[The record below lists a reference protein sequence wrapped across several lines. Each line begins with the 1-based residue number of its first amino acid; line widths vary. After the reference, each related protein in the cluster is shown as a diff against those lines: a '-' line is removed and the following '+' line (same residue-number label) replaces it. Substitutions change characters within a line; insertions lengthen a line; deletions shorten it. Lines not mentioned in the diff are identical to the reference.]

1 MKMLLISFANSRN
14 GSRVIIT
21 TRNDNM
27 SLDSGPMHFGHLE
40 SCRLSKEE
48 GREQS
53 KLVAQLIPDAD
64 ESSELRVISVLGER
78 ATGKTA
84 LVESVYDQGEIQCHF
99 NRHAWVR
106 VFADSGLEDILSD
119 VLRQP
124 TMSKLEEVDC
134 QREQHLSEIFQKTFK
149 EQRFLVV
156 LDNLQSVDLMKM
168 LLISFGD
175 SRNGSRVMITTSN
188 EKMSL
193 DSRHIHF
200 SHLKLCRLSEEESH
214 SLLGKS
220 GWTRDP
226 ELTKAILDKCNGYP
240 PVIQLLGGLPSTVE
254 VPNYC
259 TLTEIIS
266 LSYDS
271 LLTFSRH
278 CLLYLVLFPRES
290 EIPVRRLFNIWL
302 AEKPSSS
309 GDCTEDPLDA
319 LVARN
324 MVHVVTRKLDGS
336 AKTCL
341 MPGFLHDFMSE
352 MVMDV
357 GTSEISHNSISTSSR
372 PPRMS
377 PIAVKIYPSAT
388 GEQEMMVSTNT
399 STKPRGA
406 RRANMSSLSLH
417 STKHLSRSP
426 PKLQYIAIKM
436 DVENRQCK
444 QMWISHDAK
453 TQYVDKFF
461 RSFMLFNTWKH
472 WEHVKETEM
481 FLEPLRLRGC
491 FPWLKVL
498 DLEHVYKPTLPKRL
512 DRIMPKLCSIL
523 KVRSLQHLYMN
534 EVCLDRSIFY
544 NASSRKSLANLK
556 TLWGLR
562 IERKN
567 AMLSVLGKFTG
578 LRKLGLTCHCMVTS
592 DAAKSV
598 ARLTNLQS
606 LSQQQSLSNLHLI
619 GALTLQDLQC
629 LPRNLQILTLSMTQL
644 GEDEMEVLKKLAGLT
659 SLRLLAG
666 SYKCQSMTCADGAFP
681 ALRVLKLW
689 KLELLEKWTIEKGA
703 LPRLQ
708 ELEIRDCTRL
718 IHIFGLIHVEGL
730 QEINLTNL
738 EKEVVMTVE
747 GMRLKAVVIVRELAV
762 PPLQDTATLTMRK
775 ITKMVMILVSK
786 EFWRTCPKTCW
797 NTCRKILPDCD
808 CALNQL
814 GIRLRLGLIC
824 RIHYF
829 HLYIHLVLY
838 LQSRVH

>member
-1 MKMLLISFANSRN
+1 MNILRPENNMKAGSDIVGRKGFVDKLVAQLIHDADGSSRLRVISVLGERPIGKTALVRSVYNRLDINRRFKHRAWVHILAGSGLKDILFDVLRQTTMRELEEVYRHREQHLSEMLKNSLKKKRYLVVLDNLQSVDLMKMLLISFANSRN

-48 GREQS
+48 GHEQS
-53 KLVAQLIPDAD
+53 KLVAQLKHDAD

-84 LVESVYDQGEIQCHF
+84 LVESVYDLEDVQRHF

-106 VFADSGLEDILSD
+106 VFADSGLEDIMSD
-119 VLRQP
+119 VLRQT

-175 SRNGSRVMITTSN
+175 SRNGSRVIITTSN

-226 ELTKAILDKCNGYP
+226 ELTKTILDKCDGYP

-309 GDCTEDPLDA
+309 GDRTEDPLDA

-357 GTSEISHNSISTSSR
+357 GTSEISHNSISTSRR

-388 GEQEMMVSTNT
+388 GEQEMMDNAKATVF
-399 STKPRGA
+399 G
-406 RRANMSSLSLH
+406 
-417 STKHLSRSP
+417 
-426 PKLQYIAIKM
+426 IEM
-436 DVENRQCK
+436 D
-444 QMWISHDAK
+444 
-453 TQYVDKFF
+453 
-461 RSFMLFNTWKH
+461 
-472 WEHVKETEM
+472 
-481 FLEPLRLRGC
+481 
-491 FPWLKVL
+491 
-498 DLEHVYKPTLPKRL
+498 
-512 DRIMPKLCSIL
+512 
-523 KVRSLQHLYMN
+523 
-534 EVCLDRSIFY
+534 
-544 NASSRKSLANLK
+544 
-556 TLWGLR
+556 
-562 IERKN
+562 
-567 AMLSVLGKFTG
+567 G

-606 LSQQQSLSNLHLI
+606 LRLRSLDIFDHPSPLKLSDMSQQQSLSNLHLI
-619 GALTLQDLQC
+619 GELELQDLQC

-644 GEDEMEVLKKLAGLT
+644 GEVEMEVLKKLTGLT

-762 PPLQDTATLTMRK
+762 PPLQEGYSNIDNEEDDKNGDDTD
-775 ITKMVMILVSK
+775 I
-786 EFWRTCPKTCW
+786 E
-797 NTCRKILPDCD
+797 
-808 CALNQL
+808 
-814 GIRLRLGLIC
+814 G
-824 RIHYF
+824 
-829 HLYIHLVLY
+829 VLEDMSEDVLEY
-838 LQSRVH
+838 VPEDSS

>member
-1 MKMLLISFANSRN
+1 MNILRPENNMKAGSDIVGRKGFVDKLVAQLIHDGSSELRVISVLGERAIGKTALVRSVYNRLDINRRFKHRAWVHILAGSGLKDILFDVLRQTTMRELEEVYRHQEQHLSKMLKKTLKKKRYLVVLDNLQSVDLMKMLLISFANSRN

-21 TRNDNM
+21 TCNDNM

-53 KLVAQLIPDAD
+53 KLVAQLIPAAD

-84 LVESVYDQGEIQCHF
+84 LVESVYDKRQIQCHF

-124 TMSKLEEVDC
+124 TMPKLEEVDC

-175 SRNGSRVMITTSN
+175 SRNGSRVIITTSN

-200 SHLKLCRLSEEESH
+200 SHLKLCPLSEEESH

-240 PVIQLLGGLPSTVE
+240 PVIQLLGGLPSTFE

-271 LLTFSRH
+271 LLTFSRD

-309 GDCTEDPLDA
+309 GDCTKDALDE

-341 MPGFLHDFMSE
+341 MPGFLHDFMSV

-399 STKPRGA
+399 STEPRGA

-417 STKHLSRSP
+417 STKLLSCSP
-426 PKLQYIAIKM
+426 PKLEYIAIKM
-436 DVENRQCK
+436 DGENRQRK

-453 TQYVDKFF
+453 TQYVAKFF
-461 RSFMLFNTWKH
+461 RSFMLFNTWKQ

-481 FLEPLRLRGC
+481 FLEPLRLR
-491 FPWLKVL
+491 
-498 DLEHVYKPTLPKRL
+498 DA
-512 DRIMPKLCSIL
+512 
-523 KVRSLQHLYMN
+523 SL
-534 EVCLDRSIFY
+534 
-544 NASSRKSLANLK
+544 
-556 TLWGLR
+556 G
-562 IERKN
+562 
-567 AMLSVLGKFTG
+567 
-578 LRKLGLTCHCMVTS
+578 
-592 DAAKSV
+592 
-598 ARLTNLQS
+598 
-606 LSQQQSLSNLHLI
+606 
-619 GALTLQDLQC
+619 
-629 LPRNLQILTLSMTQL
+629 
-644 GEDEMEVLKKLAGLT
+644 
-659 SLRLLAG
+659 
-666 SYKCQSMTCADGAFP
+666 
-681 ALRVLKLW
+681 
-689 KLELLEKWTIEKGA
+689 
-703 LPRLQ
+703 
-708 ELEIRDCTRL
+708 
-718 IHIFGLIHVEGL
+718 
-730 QEINLTNL
+730 
-738 EKEVVMTVE
+738 
-747 GMRLKAVVIVRELAV
+747 
-762 PPLQDTATLTMRK
+762 
-775 ITKMVMILVSK
+775 
-786 EFWRTCPKTCW
+786 
-797 NTCRKILPDCD
+797 
-808 CALNQL
+808 
-814 GIRLRLGLIC
+814 
-824 RIHYF
+824 
-829 HLYIHLVLY
+829 
-838 LQSRVH
+838 